1 MKTSAA
7 GFALIQQ
14 FEGFSP
20 TPYLCPAGFRT
31 IGYGHLI
38 REAELGRLTR
48 VNEAEAGTLLVRDV
62 KIAEAAVGRFIAV
75 ALHPNQFDALVSFTF
90 NLGAGALQRSRLRR
104 VINRGEHGAVP
115 AELMRWVWAGGK
127 KQLGLVRRRAAE
139 AALYKH

>member
-1 MKTSAA
+1 MKASPA
-7 GFALIQQ
+7 GLALIQQ

-20 TPYLCPAGFRT
+20 TPYLCPAGFWT

-38 REAELGRLTR
+38 REAELGRLMR
-48 VNEAEAGTLLVRDV
+48 VNEAEARTLLVRDV
-62 KIAEAAVGRFIAV
+62 QVAEGAVGRFIAV
-75 ALHPNQFDALVSFTF
+75 ALRPNQFDALMSFTF

-104 VINRGEHGAVP
+104 VINRGEHEAVP

-127 KQLGLVRRRAAE
+127 KQLGLVRRRSAE